1 MKVLILIFLFFL
13 NSINQEKQ
21 LDVNPKKVYESI
33 INDSNIILLDVR
45 TLDEVLENKIDNSI
59 NIDFYS
65 EDFKKLISN
74 LNRDNTYYVY
84 CRSGRRSMNTV
95 LMMKDLGFKNSFN
108 LEGGILKWIE
118 LNLPIK

>member
-65 EDFKKLISN
+65 EDFKELISN